1 MGARNPERK
10 KRAETK
16 TWNGT
21 KQDSN
26 WENSNAGKPNWT
38 ALMALVENLWLGGK
52 RMMHWMICLVHI

>member
-26 WENSNAGKPNWT
+26 WENSNAGKPNWIGIGRQKT
-38 ALMALVENLWLGGK
+38 EDKLMKVKYWY
-52 RMMHWMICLVHI
+52 